1 MEDYFICEECGEKY
15 PSEEAVCVDDTYLCS
30 DCAER
35 LTVVCRNC
43 GERVWTD
50 NTVDDDL
57 CDTCYDSYYVRCDDC
72 GCVIH
77 RNDAYYTE
85 LDENSHSHPYCESC
99 YHKHDDEPYI
109 HDYYYKPDPVF
120 FGSDDAL
127 YMGIELEIDEGGED
141 IDCAEMILNTAN
153 SSDKHV
159 YLKHDGSLNYGF
171 EIVSHPMTLN
181 YHKSNMPW
189 RGILRKAIN
198 MGYKSHQAVTCGLHI
213 HVSKPAL
220 GDSYEERENV
230 IARLVY
236 FYEKFWAEILRFS
249 RRTEATA
256 NRWASR
262 YGGVLSTC
270 KNSLDTAKKAG
281 LGRYTAVNLSN
292 DSTVEFRIFRGT
304 LRYETFISTL
314 EFTHYLCKLA
324 MKLSDELFQSMS
336 WLDFVSGIDKAEYPE
351 LIDYLKLRGLYINEP
366 IKEMEEI

>member
-1 MEDYFICEECGEKY
+1 MENQFICDECGHIC
-15 PSEEAVCVDDTYLCS
+15 EAGKAVHMADVLLCP

-35 LTVVCRNC
+35 LTVECRNC
-43 GERVWTD
+43 DERIWRADAIDD
-50 NTVDDDL
+50 NL
-57 CDTCYDSYYVRCDDC
+57 CNSCYESYYVICTDCNNVVHYDD
-72 GCVIH
+72 
-77 RNDAYYTE
+77 AFYTE
-85 LDENSHSHPYCESC
+85 SDEDVHDYPYCEIC
-99 YHKHDDEPYI
+99 YHKLEGNHCI
-109 HDYYYKPDPVF
+109 HDYYYKPEPVF
-120 FGSDDAL
+120 FGYDDNL
-127 YMGIELEIDEGGED
+127 YMGVELEIDEGGEYEEN
-141 IDCAEMILNTAN
+141 AEKILELAN
-153 SSDKHV
+153 RGDEYV

-189 RGILRKAIN
+189 KDILIKAIN

-249 RRTEATA
+249 RRTESTA

-281 LGRYTAVNLSN
+281 LGRHTAVNLSN
-292 DSTVEFRIFRGT
+292 NSTVEFRIFRGT
-304 LRYETFISTL
+304 LRYETFIATL

-324 MKLSDELFQSMS
+324 MKLNDELFQSMS

-351 LIDYLKLRGLYINEP
+351 LIDYLKIRRLYINEP
-366 IKEMEEI
+366 VEETEEI